1 MDYSH
6 STEDKKIMNNPN
18 EEHIEKSSSL
28 LAISLRKFFNFLG
41 FSGVIFIIYGVTS
54 RGTHSV
60 WPVLEKWVNPISAFL
75 TILAVLIT
83 AISIYFYKPYIHPPE
98 KFSIY
103 VSAPTVIISCI
114 IAEIFLISTGSIPP
128 VIVNGFALLGIS
140 GGLFRIQR
148 RTTE

>member
-1 MDYSH
+1 MNDIN
-6 STEDKKIMNNPN
+6 EDQK
-18 EEHIEKSSSL
+18 IEKSSSL

-41 FSGVIFIIYGVTS
+41 FSGVMFIIYGVVS
-54 RGTHSV
+54 RGTGSI

-75 TILAVLIT
+75 TILAVIIT
-83 AISIYFYKPYIHPPE
+83 AASIYFYKPYIHPPE
-98 KFSIY
+98 KFSKY
-103 VSAPTVIISCI
+103 VSAPSVIASCI

-148 RTTE
+148 RTME

>member
-83 AISIYFYKPYIHPPE
+83 AVSIYFYKPYIHPP
-98 KFSIY
+98 
-103 VSAPTVIISCI
+103 VC
-114 IAEIFLISTGSIPP
+114 
-128 VIVNGFALLGIS
+128 
-140 GGLFRIQR
+140 
-148 RTTE
+148 